1 MYIWIGID
9 VDDQL
14 TDIKSAAKT
23 TEDRIGF
30 THSNFTLPL
39 HVSLKISFS
48 VPEDQVTSVFRDL
61 TEVFASIP
69 SFSIPVKGIE
79 LDEVIVWIRMEEN
92 PILNALHDQ
101 LNTLMLEKYNVPLHA
116 YDQDYKFHTTLFMD
130 DDQQKVRQAF
140 DAIRNVAV
148 PAELIARCFVIGTSA
163 TGRLG
168 SYRVVK
174 EIRV

>member
-14 TDIKSAAKT
+14 TDMKSAAKT

-39 HVSLKISFS
+39 HISLKISFP
-48 VPEDQVTSVFRDL
+48 VPEDQVASVFRDL

-69 SFSIPVKGIE
+69 SLSIPVKGIE

-101 LNTLMLEKYNVPLHA
+101 LNALMLEKYNVPLHA

-163 TGRLG
+163 KGRLG

>member
-14 TDIKSAAKT
+14 TDMKSAAKT

-39 HVSLKISFS
+39 HISLKISFP
-48 VPEDQVTSVFRDL
+48 VPEDQVASVFRDL

-101 LNTLMLEKYNVPLHA
+101 LNALMLE
-116 YDQDYKFHTTLFMD
+116 
-130 DDQQKVRQAF
+130 
-140 DAIRNVAV
+140 
-148 PAELIARCFVIGTSA
+148 
-163 TGRLG
+163 
-168 SYRVVK
+168 
-174 EIRV
+174 